1 MHKRIIKSGVVA
13 AMLLIGTVVIADGGS
28 FTYHLK
34 PKKVTDDIYCF
45 FGALEKISKENAGN
59 VVNSCYVKTKK
70 GFVVIDSGP
79 TFSYA
84 KQAYTQMQKIAPLP
98 VKYVINTHDHDDHW
112 QGNSFYK
119 SKGALLIGPQTYT
132 ENVVAGMQTRI
143 ERIIGQKLYGKTK
156 IVKLDKVVDNNLTLH
171 LGDEVFEIQQP
182 LALAH
187 TKGDLIVY
195 LPHKKA
201 LFVGD
206 LVFNGRLTSLRDGSI
221 LGSLKALDVIDS
233 YHAKNVITG
242 HGYQSDENTTHEFRE
257 YLSKIKKQVLKAIDE
272 DVGMEEITQKVKMPE
287 FQKLK
292 LYDALHNR
300 TVLDAYKELEMM
312 EDDEE

>member
-1 MHKRIIKSGVVA
+1 MKYIIIL
-13 AMLLIGTVVIADGGS
+13 LLIYSAS
-28 FTYHLK
+28 FGFDYHLK
-34 PKKVTDDIYCF
+34 PKKVADNIYCF
-45 FGALEKISKENAGN
+45 FGALEQITKENGGDM
-59 VVNSCYVKTKK
+59 VNSCFVKTKE

-84 KQAYTQMQKIAPLP
+84 QQAYSQIQKIAQLP

-112 QGNSFYK
+112 LGNSFYK
-119 SKGALLIGPQTYT
+119 SKGALLIGPQSYK
-132 ENVVAGMQTRI
+132 ENVVSGMKTRI
-143 ERIIGQKLYGKTK
+143 EQILGQKLYGKTK
-156 IVKLDKVVDNNLTLH
+156 IVKLDKVVDNNMTFS
-171 LGDEVFEIQQP
+171 LGGEKIEISQP
-182 LALAH
+182 LSLAH

-195 LPHKKA
+195 FPTKKA

-233 YHAKNVITG
+233 YHAKHVIAG
-242 HGYQSDENTTHEFRE
+242 HGYESDENTTHEFRR
-257 YLSKIKKQVLKAIDE
+257 YLSEIKKQVLKAQDE
-272 DVGMEEITQKVKMPE
+272 DIGMEEITQKVTMPY

-292 LYDALHNR
+292 LYDVLHKR

-312 EDDEE
+312 EDEE